1 VLNVEPYV
9 VLIVESNVELN
20 VVLDIVVNVVINDFE
35 LNV

>member
-1 VLNVEPYV
+1 MLNVEPYV